1 MPYPLINTQTDFD
14 AVIVCDGDFPTNA
27 TALAIIANAKYLCC
41 CDGAAVSCL
50 QRGIVPDAIV
60 GDGDSLPEEW
70 KKKYA
75 DRLHIFTEQD
85 YNDQTKATR
94 FCQAQGFQSIA
105 YIGSTGKRED
115 HTLGNIS
122 LLLFYKRESGID
134 VTMITDYGYFV
145 PACGKQTFATFPRQ
159 QVSIF
164 NLCGCQNLRS
174 RGLKWDAY
182 PFSELWQ
189 GTLNEALDD
198 EVTIDADGT
207 YLVFRT
213 FVGK

>member
-1 MPYPLINTQTDFD
+1 MLYPLIDANSAFD

-27 TALAIIANAKYLCC
+27 IARTIMTNAKYLCC

-50 QRGIVPDAIV
+50 ERGIVPDAIV

-94 FCQAQGFQSIA
+94 FCQARGMQRIA
-105 YIGSTGKRED
+105 YLGSTGKRED

-122 LLLFYKRESGID
+122 LLLFYKRKFDLD
-134 VTMITDYGYFV
+134 VTMITDFGYFT
-145 PACGKQTFATFPRQ
+145 PACGKQTFATFARQ

-164 NLCGCQNLRS
+164 NLCGCQRLVS

-189 GTLNEALDD
+189 GTLNEALGD
-198 EVTIDADGT
+198 EVTIDADGA